1 MVDKTLNW
9 DSIAPWVVPK
19 PVKKK
24 VYLTK
29 AGNAIRTTSNRMNS
43 SDPSHKIEERMVAG
57 SVALQSVMRD
67 VFSTPSED
75 SDNAN

>member
-1 MVDKTLNW
+1 MPDKTLNW

-24 VYLTK
+24 QYLTK
-29 AGNAIRTTSNRMNS
+29 AGNPVRTVENRANA

-57 SVALQSVMRD
+57 SVTLQSVMRD
-67 VFSTPSED
+67 VFRTPSEE
-75 SDNAN
+75 